1 MNLNYPVREHCSLS
15 SARVRG
21 GTRCS
26 SGSLIAFCSVFS
38 VLFIVLLPVL
48 VGQVSAASVPMIT
61 GLSPS
66 GGPVKGGTTVTI
78 TGSGFTGTKDV
89 LFGGK
94 SVTGLSIIDDG
105 QLRVTT
111 PQHPEE
117 RILLSI
123 ITAEGVPGRM
133 EPFTQFPY
141 AYEESPLPRLSTIS
155 PSSGPCSGG
164 TVRLTGSGF
173 TGTKEVL
180 FGNQSGVVVDIVDDS
195 HLTISAPFSWYPGSV
210 PVSVRNARGSAGSL
224 DPIIMYT
231 YEYPL
236 PELTNISPSS
246 GSIAGGTAVTITGS
260 GFAGTKTVQF
270 GENSATSLN
279 VINNWQLTLL
289 TPPSSE
295 GTVVVSISNPAGTGR
310 TSGAATMFHY
320 EVPVP
325 KLTGISPSAGSM
337 DGGTVVTLTG
347 SGFNGTRSVLLG
359 GKPVTVLNIVND
371 SQLTILTPPSSLGS
385 FPISITNTYGE
396 GGSLG
401 PSTLFQYVLTPVPT
415 AVPVRTA
422 PSDHGYEGGLNVSP
436 VVSFPATSPVPAA
449 APAASGTL
457 KTPGF
462 EAIFCFSALGA
473 IILLGRTRP

>member
-1 MNLNYPVREHCSLS
+1 M
-15 SARVRG
+15 
-21 GTRCS
+21 
-26 SGSLIAFCSVFS
+26 FS

-66 GGPVKGGTTVTI
+66 GGPVKGGTVVTI

-94 SVTGLSIIDDG
+94 SVTGINIINDS
-105 QLRVTT
+105 QLTVIT

-117 RILLSI
+117 RVLISIL
-123 ITAEGVPGRM
+123 TAEGVPGHM
-133 EPFTQFPY
+133 EPFTQFQY

-155 PSSGPCSGG
+155 PSSGSTRGG

-180 FGNQSGVVVDIVDDS
+180 FGNQSGVVLDIVDDS
-195 HLTISAPFSWYPGSV
+195 HLSLFAPFSWYPGSV
-210 PVSVRNARGSAGSL
+210 PVTVRNAHGSAGSL
-224 DPIIMYT
+224 DPVILYT

-246 GSIAGGTAVTITGS
+246 GSVAGGTAVTITGS
-260 GFAGTKTVQF
+260 GFTGITNVQF
-270 GENSATSLN
+270 GENSATGLN
-279 VINNWQLTLL
+279 VINNWELTIL
-289 TPPSSE
+289 TPPSSD
-295 GTVVVSISNPAGTGR
+295 GIVAVSVSNPAGTGR
-310 TSGAATMFHY
+310 SSGAATMFHY

-325 KLTGISPSAGSM
+325 KLTGISPPAGSM

-385 FPISITNTYGE
+385 FPISITNAYGE

-401 PSTLFQYVLTPVPT
+401 PSTLFQYVINPVPT

-422 PSDHGYEGGLNVSP
+422 PSDPGYSGGLNVSP
-436 VVSFPATSPVPAA
+436 SVSIPATSPVPAS
-449 APAASGTL
+449 APAASGTP

-462 EAIFCFSALGA
+462 EAVFCFSALCA
-473 IILLGRTRP
+473 IILLGKTRP